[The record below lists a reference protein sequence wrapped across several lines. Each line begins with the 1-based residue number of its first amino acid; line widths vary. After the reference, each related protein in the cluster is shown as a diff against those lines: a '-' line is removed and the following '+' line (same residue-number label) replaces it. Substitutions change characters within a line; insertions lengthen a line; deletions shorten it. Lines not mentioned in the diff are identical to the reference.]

1 MAPNTA
7 KFGLATAYDLF
18 GKLKHDR
25 DLLLRQRP
33 ENTEE
38 QRLEE
43 YEAFNFFVTAWHLHH
58 DWLGSDAIEK
68 PIHSECKIAAAH
80 SHLKEVKQA
89 IRGISNGSKHFSL
102 HEKPKVSVGP
112 REISSYY
119 SYFCGPQYA
128 VDTKSFHFLMYEL
141 VGIVME
147 YFDWIFDDKSPS
159 SVPSSLL
166 KKLEKAKE
174 LRIARDNHPK
184 NSF

>member
-7 KFGLATAYDLF
+7 KFGLATARDLF
-18 GKLKHDR
+18 GKLEHDR

-58 DWLGSDAIEK
+58 DWLGNNAIEK
-68 PIHSECKIAAAH
+68 PNHSLRKIADAH
-80 SHLKEVKQA
+80 SHLKEVRHA
-89 IRGISNGSKHFSL
+89 IRGIANGSKHFSPR
-102 HEKPKVSVGP
+102 EKLKVSVGP

-119 SYFCGPQYA
+119 SYFFGPQYA
-128 VDTKSFHFLMYEL
+128 IDTKSFHFLMYEL
-141 VGIVME
+141 VVIVME
-147 YFDWIFDDKSPS
+147 YFDWIFDDESPS
-159 SVPSSLL
+159 SVPVALL
-166 KKLEKAKE
+166 EKLEKAKE
-174 LRIARDNHPK
+174 LRIARENHRN